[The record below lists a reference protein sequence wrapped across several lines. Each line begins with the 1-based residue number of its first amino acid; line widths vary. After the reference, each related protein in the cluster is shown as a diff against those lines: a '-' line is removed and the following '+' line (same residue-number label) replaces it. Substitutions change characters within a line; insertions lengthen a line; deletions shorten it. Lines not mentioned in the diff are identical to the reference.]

1 MIAQRDAN
9 ERAVK
14 HSQKQNNV
22 KRRLKKYALPKRH
35 NCIIVSE
42 CIFSCIPVE
51 LQWCIAS
58 IYPKEWLFVSKS
70 WHTAASEQLLR
81 DPRVN
86 PNKIVFKYRLRNRE
100 EYIDSPIVWAST
112 NGHIRLV
119 KLLLKDSRV
128 DPSVQNHRALVNAC
142 KHGHTEIVRLLIND
156 HRSDKRVKRNLAI
169 ETTCGTRHVQLF
181 CTLLYNFR

>member
-1 MIAQRDAN
+1 MAQRDAN
-9 ERAVK
+9 KRAVK
-14 HSQKQNNV
+14 HSQKQNNI
-22 KRRLKKYALPKRH
+22 KRRLKKYAPKRQ
-35 NCIIVSE
+35 NCTFESE
-42 CIFSCIPVE
+42 CIFSCVPVE

-156 HRSDKRVKRNLAI
+156 QRSDKRAKRNLAI
-169 ETTCGTRHVQLF
+169 ETTCCTSHVQLL
-181 CTLLYNFR
+181 CTLLHSLR